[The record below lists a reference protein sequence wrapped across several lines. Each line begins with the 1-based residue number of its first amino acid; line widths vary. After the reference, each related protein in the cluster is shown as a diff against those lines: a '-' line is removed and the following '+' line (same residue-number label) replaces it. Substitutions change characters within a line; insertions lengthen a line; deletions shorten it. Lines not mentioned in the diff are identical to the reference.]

1 MWLLQH
7 RKAQTQGRR
16 ERFPWNL
23 KARCSRG
30 SVDLLNR
37 TYNLEAK
44 HLKPHQQQ
52 FPLSRS
58 LHSAV
63 LEKYAPDHNIDEV
76 VLTLDEIFDY
86 LNKIDDVE
94 LPILAAILEQT
105 EAIGDPGLPNV
116 EQIALLNWLE
126 AALSH
131 WERQFPVEEP
141 LASEFKKLRPLAAAL
156 AMTDPTFSTPGAHSF
171 HLIMDTL
178 CLSLVGWHTHLG
190 RAGQKLERMVR
201 DTTATMTALLEG
213 DVAELQSICEA
224 LVATTAK
231 DLDKTQRMSSRIV
244 EAELG
249 RVKTNRAKNQAAHM
263 INAALQRHQVP
274 NSLETFLKGPWF
286 ESGQLVLLR
295 FGGESTQWAG
305 MEKTTE
311 DLLNS
316 FQSKTTEDAEGGSE
330 DVQRQFKLDV
340 ITHLPDEIKGYLL
353 SLQHDE
359 SAVIEA
365 LKVIELA
372 HMPVI
377 HQTALEL
384 VTIESIAEE
393 VKTTDS
399 EDSEAEYTISKLEIG
414 QWFLLKDTGA
424 GAVRIQLA
432 VKIDDTKQ
440 LLFTNTAGLRERQ
453 ISYSHFVSMLSDGT
467 SSALF
472 YVNSFSR
479 SLLHVVQGST
489 EEEVC
494 SPTEAIPDEVT
505 VQVEEQHVEEV
516 PEPDSE
522 APLQATAKSQRQL
535 QRERDDLFL
544 YEQAETLRKLREQA
558 ETKRLQ
564 REKEAAEQFR
574 QEEYLHRKQERER
587 KRNRTEKVHPAKAT
601 NEFMLPIGAW
611 IWFHDGNSPLMA
623 KLVTYEA
630 EQDNYIFVDREGKK
644 LRDVPGKE
652 MHRLMDQTLV
662 EVLHT
667 RSTFRDDVHRERNKN
682 KE

>member
-1 MWLLQH
+1 
-7 RKAQTQGRR
+7 
-16 ERFPWNL
+16 
-23 KARCSRG
+23 
-30 SVDLLNR
+30 VDLLNR

-58 LHSAV
+58 LHGAV

-86 LNKIDDVE
+86 LKKIDDVE

-131 WERQFPVEEP
+131 WEEQFPVEEP

-171 HLIMDTL
+171 HLIMDTIV
-178 CLSLVGWHTHLG
+178 LSLVGWHTHLG
-190 RAGQKLERMVR
+190 RAGQKLERMAR
-201 DTTATMTALLEG
+201 DTTAIMAALLEG
-213 DVAELQSICEA
+213 DLAALQSIYETV
-224 LVATTAK
+224 LATTTK
-231 DLDKTQRMSSRIV
+231 DSDRAQRMSLRIV

-249 RVKTNRAKNQAAHM
+249 RVKTDQAKDQAAHM
-263 INAALQRHQVP
+263 INTALQRYQVP
-274 NSLETFLKGPWF
+274 SEIGAFLKGPWF

-295 FGGESTQWAG
+295 YGVKSRQWAG
-305 MEKTTE
+305 MGKTTE
-311 DLLNS
+311 NLLNS
-316 FQSKTTEDAEGGSE
+316 FQPKPTADDEADEADEVNT
-330 DVQRQFKLDV
+330 QRQLIFEV
-340 ITHLPDEIKGYLL
+340 ITGLPREIKHYLL

-359 SAVIEA
+359 GAVAEALGVIEF
-365 LKVIELA
+365 A
-372 HMPVI
+372 HMSVLR
-377 HQTALEL
+377 QSELEL
-384 VTIESIAEE
+384 VTIDSIPEE
-393 VKTTDS
+393 VKTTDPL
-399 EDSEAEYTISKLEIG
+399 DSETESTISKLEIG
-414 QWFLLKDTGA
+414 QWFLLKNTGA

-432 VKIDDTKQ
+432 FKIDDTKQ

-453 ISYSHFVSMLSDGT
+453 ISYSHFASMLSDGT
-467 SSALF
+467 SSTLF
-472 YVNSFSR
+472 YENSFSR

-489 EEEVC
+489 EEEV
-494 SPTEAIPDEVT
+494 TEVIPDEVT
-505 VQVEEQHVEEV
+505 AAVEEQHVEET

-522 APLQATAKSQRQL
+522 APQQANAKSQRQL
-535 QRERDDLFL
+535 QRERDDQFL
-544 YEQAETLRKLREQA
+544 HEQAETLRKLREQA

-574 QEEYLHRKQERER
+574 QEEYLHRKRERDR
-587 KRNRTEKVHPAKAT
+587 KRNRTENVHPAEAT

-644 LRDVPGKE
+644 LRDVSGKE

-667 RSTFRDDVHRERNKN
+667 RSTFRDDVHRERNKS